1 MSTYE
6 FSVPCLFGL
15 EGIAGDEL
23 RRLDIPNVRVEN
35 GRVLFSGEARDMA
48 KANIC
53 LRTGERVLIVLAD
66 FPAKTFE
73 ELFQGT
79 KSLKWS
85 DMISSRDAF
94 PVKGHSIRSTLFS
107 VSDCQSIVKK
117 AIVTHL
123 SQVYGI
129 SIFPETGVKYQI
141 EFFIINDV
149 VTMMV
154 DTSGAGLHKR
164 GYRPRANLA
173 PLRETLAAA
182 MVRISRPRAGVM
194 LLDPMCGSGTI
205 AIEAAMETCGI
216 APGSGRDFAAESY
229 PFISPGAWSDAREE
243 AKANVRLPLHETE
256 GSDIDPE
263 AVEIAKE
270 NAKRAGVDKYVRFSV
285 RDVLDYKKP
294 SPDTRGTVVMNPPYG
309 ERMGD
314 IESIHALLGKMH
326 EVFER
331 EIPAWQLYILSSDI
345 EFERW
350 FRRRADKSRRLY
362 NGMIRCSLY
371 QYFKKR

>member
-1 MSTYE
+1 MKDNVE
-6 FSVPCLFGL
+6 FVATCMFGL
-15 EGIAGDEL
+15 EKLVAE
-23 RRLDIPNVRVEN
+23 DIEALGYERTETID
-35 GRVLFSGEARDMA
+35 GRVTFRAPLDAAARC
-48 KANIC
+48 NIFF
-53 LRTGERVLIVLAD
+53 RYAERVLIKVGSFTARS
-66 FPAKTFE
+66 FE

-117 AIVTHL
+117 AIVTQL

-194 LLDPMCGSGTI
+194 LLDLICGSGTI

-216 APGSGRDFAAESY
+216 APGSGRDFAAE
-229 PFISPGAWSDAREE
+229 
-243 AKANVRLPLHETE
+243 
-256 GSDIDPE
+256 
-263 AVEIAKE
+263 
-270 NAKRAGVDKYVRFSV
+270 
-285 RDVLDYKKP
+285 
-294 SPDTRGTVVMNPPYG
+294 
-309 ERMGD
+309 
-314 IESIHALLGKMH
+314 
-326 EVFER
+326 
-331 EIPAWQLYILSSDI
+331 
-345 EFERW
+345 
-350 FRRRADKSRRLY
+350 
-362 NGMIRCSLY
+362 
-371 QYFKKR
+371 